1 MAYFDN
7 ASTTYPKPY
16 CVYDFMDSFYRSSGA
31 NAGRGNYKLA
41 QSAGALIGDT
51 RKKIQELLH
60 CQAKQVVF
68 EPTAT
73 IALNIIIQG
82 IIEKGAVNIY
92 ISPFEHN
99 AVTRTLHHFEE
110 QEKIKITQLTV
121 SKGMVYD
128 LEKIRYQFDTVK
140 PDFVIVSHASNV
152 FGLIAP
158 VEDIFALAKKY
169 EAITLVDMAQTAGL
183 VDLNVGLTTID
194 FAVFAGHK
202 TLYGPTGISGFVMN
216 PAVKFP
222 AVIFGGT
229 GYESANQDMPE
240 DLPQKYEMGT
250 QDIAGIAGLNAA
262 LGWSAQV
269 TIDAIRKKEAENRK
283 KLIDLL
289 SRYSYIKIIGNY
301 TKNSAWS
308 RKLTPAQRLA
318 KLNKQFSKLNLE
330 NYLRK
335 YTDRS
340 EECNYKLPSTEELN
354 QIYDEMGKKT
364 KEARCIDCE
373 CCGYESCEKMA
384 FAIYNGFNK
393 KENCIHFVKDTVE
406 EEKKRALELADEIKA
421 EKDAVEKQ
429 QENIKTTVE
438 TVNDLFVSLYDSV
451 DDMVNGNE
459 SNATECSAV
468 SEEIGNVSEF
478 CEKLTGRMQEIDM
491 LLESMAENNQE
502 VVSIAAQTNL
512 LALNANIEAARAG
525 EAGRGFAVVADE
537 INKLAMN
544 SKDTASRSTE
554 SQAKV
559 KESIAEIIK
568 DADELANV
576 VNDTGNRIQNLAAAT
591 EEIAASSN
599 VILSAANSVK
609 STLEQL

>member
-183 VDLNVGLTTID
+183 VDLNVGLRITSIVEDYGVSKYTPVI
-194 FAVFAGHK
+194 A
-202 TLYGPTGISGFVMN
+202 TLLKNPTLI
-216 PAVKFP
+216 
-222 AVIFGGT
+222 
-229 GYESANQDMPE
+229 
-240 DLPQKYEMGT
+240 LPQ
-250 QDIAGIAGLNAA
+250 
-262 LGWSAQV
+262 
-269 TIDAIRKKEAENRK
+269 
-283 KLIDLL
+283 
-289 SRYSYIKIIGNY
+289 
-301 TKNSAWS
+301 
-308 RKLTPAQRLA
+308 
-318 KLNKQFSKLNLE
+318 
-330 NYLRK
+330 
-335 YTDRS
+335 
-340 EECNYKLPSTEELN
+340 
-354 QIYDEMGKKT
+354 
-364 KEARCIDCE
+364 
-373 CCGYESCEKMA
+373 
-384 FAIYNGFNK
+384 
-393 KENCIHFVKDTVE
+393 
-406 EEKKRALELADEIKA
+406 
-421 EKDAVEKQ
+421 
-429 QENIKTTVE
+429 
-438 TVNDLFVSLYDSV
+438 
-451 DDMVNGNE
+451 
-459 SNATECSAV
+459 
-468 SEEIGNVSEF
+468 
-478 CEKLTGRMQEIDM
+478 
-491 LLESMAENNQE
+491 
-502 VVSIAAQTNL
+502 
-512 LALNANIEAARAG
+512 
-525 EAGRGFAVVADE
+525 
-537 INKLAMN
+537 
-544 SKDTASRSTE
+544 
-554 SQAKV
+554 
-559 KESIAEIIK
+559 
-568 DADELANV
+568 
-576 VNDTGNRIQNLAAAT
+576 
-591 EEIAASSN
+591 
-599 VILSAANSVK
+599 
-609 STLEQL
+609 